1 MNDKG
6 CRELWN
12 PSNFFDLL
20 CIFSIVN
27 WPHRLS
33 GIISAK
39 RGIKHQQPSSLK
51 SNSQRLGQS
60 SLCNDPD
67 DNSLMETSNIEN
79 KVMMTTQGRKCLL
92 LNFHLCGSSKRY
104 SSSLQ

>member
-1 MNDKG
+1 MIKVAENCTLIG
-6 CRELWN
+6 N

-51 SNSQRLGQS
+51 SNSQRSGQS
-60 SLCNDPD
+60 SLCNDAD

-79 KVMMTTQGRKCLL
+79 AFC
-92 LNFHLCGSSKRY
+92 
-104 SSSLQ
+104 